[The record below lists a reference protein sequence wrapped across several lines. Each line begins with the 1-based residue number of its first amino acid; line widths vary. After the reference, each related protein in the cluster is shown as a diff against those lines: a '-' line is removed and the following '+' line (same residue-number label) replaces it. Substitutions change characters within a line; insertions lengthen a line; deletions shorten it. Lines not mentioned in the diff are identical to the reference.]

1 LTEDGSPENVRR
13 PSGVKLYGLI
23 LLMILLWAMNFL
35 ISKIALREIPPML
48 LAGMR
53 TALAGVLILPVY
65 FWRRRR
71 DPGRTSWSRD
81 EFPVLL
87 FLGLV
92 GVALNQFFFVVG
104 ISRTSV
110 AHAAFIIGTTPL
122 LVLAL
127 SAVVGHEKL
136 AAMKSAGMLIAL
148 SGVMFLNLAP
158 SKSPGA
164 TAAGDALILLSSL
177 CFAVFTVAGK
187 RATQNHGAVAVNTV
201 AYVGGALALS
211 PLTMWQAWRF
221 PFAAVSWTAW
231 ACLCYMAVFPSL
243 VCYLIYYYALTH
255 ISASRLSAFGYL
267 QPLIA
272 TTAAA
277 FILREPVTTAIVA
290 GGAMVLAG
298 VFVSERR

>member
-1 LTEDGSPENVRR
+1 MTEDSSPEHPRR
-13 PSGVKLYGLI
+13 PPRVKLYGLI

-35 ISKIALREIPPML
+35 VSKIALREVPPVL

-53 TALAGVLILPVY
+53 TALAGALILPVY
-65 FWRRRR
+65 FWRRRL
-71 DPGRTSWSRD
+71 DPVRTSWSRD
-81 EFPVLL
+81 EFPMLL
-87 FLGLV
+87 FLGVV

-110 AHAAFIIGTTPL
+110 AHSAFVIGTTPL

-127 SAVVGHEKL
+127 SAAVGHEKL
-136 AAMKSAGMLIAL
+136 SANKSAGMLVAL
-148 SGVMFLNLAP
+148 VGVSFLNLAP

-164 TAAGDALILLSSL
+164 TLAGDALTLMASV

-187 RATQNHGAVAVNTV
+187 RATEGHGAVAVNTV
-201 AYVGGALALS
+201 AYVGGALVLS
-211 PLTMWQAWRF
+211 PLTVWQAWRF
-221 PFAAVSWTAW
+221 PFAAVSWKAW

-243 VCYLIYYYALTH
+243 VCYLIFYYALTH

-277 FILREPVTTAIVA
+277 MILREPVTATIVV